1 MYKNQVDKDKKDDK
15 VLKRIIN
22 EILLNKII
30 QKILLKKLLILHG
43 LMILNYLI
51 KLTMTLLID
60 ILKTKIQLNY
70 YIFKTF

>member
-43 LMILNYLI
+43 LLIQNYLI

-60 ILKTKIQLNY
+60 IVKTKIQLNY